1 MNNEAI
7 IKLLNEQV
15 PLDSLGD
22 ITPNELSIKL
32 VDLGLIESSAD
43 MNLMVIE
50 KLTEILMQ
58 DDEVPVHYYS
68 AKEEIPEERKE
79 VKDVECLTD
88 DYIASQ
94 M

>member
-68 AKEEIPEERKE
+68 TKEEIPDERKE